1 MMPDPAEGNVKVQVK
16 LKPIAAGFLSL
27 LAIITFSTAL
37 YAMTVQP
44 VVLDLTTSGRG
55 MSQVITVENT
65 FDRPLPVELRLEALE
80 LTADGVRATGED
92 TGELAL
98 FPPQALIQPG
108 QRQNFRVQYVG
119 DPALARSK
127 HFFVTVA
134 QLPVQTPEASSN
146 IQLLYNFQIL
156 VSVSP
161 EGVSPAIQI
170 ASSRI
175 GRDSEGLPVPILT
188 VANPSAA
195 HGYLSRG
202 RLEIVQNDAS
212 GREIFRHRMSGPEMQ
227 QTIGY
232 GLIGGGQTR
241 QVTLPVRLPAA
252 DGGITVQ
259 FTPDS

>member
-1 MMPDPAEGNVKVQVK
+1 M
-16 LKPIAAGFLSL
+16 AASAAVLG
-27 LAIITFSTAL
+27 ISTAV

-44 VVLDLTTSGRG
+44 VVIDLTTSGRG

-65 FDRPLPVELRLEALE
+65 FDKPLPVELRIEALD
-80 LTADGVRATGED
+80 LTADGVKPTGRD
-92 TGELAL
+92 TGELAV

-127 HFFVTVA
+127 HFFITVA
-134 QLPVQTPEASSN
+134 QLPVQTTDTQSN
-146 IQLLYNFQIL
+146 IQLLYNFQVL

-161 EGVSPAIQI
+161 DGAKPALTI
-170 ASSRI
+170 ASAEI
-175 GRDSEGLPVPILT
+175 GKDAEGGPAPVIT
-188 VANPSAA
+188 VSNASAA

-202 RLEIVQNDAS
+202 RVKVTQFAPD
-212 GREIFRHRMSGPEMQ
+212 GRQVFSKQFTGPELQ

-241 QVTLPVRLPAA
+241 RMTLPVRLPQP
-252 DGGITVQ
+252 DGRIEAQ
-259 FTPDS
+259 FTPEG